1 MPCTRPRIALR
12 DAQAPFFVG
21 VDLGGTSVKLGLV
34 DDLGQTIAWDSI
46 ATHVENGPEDA
57 ARRIG
62 AAVCSL
68 IRSTGLD
75 RSAVV
80 RVGLGSPGTLD
91 LPKGVMI
98 NPMNFPGWGG
108 FPIRDAVAKHST
120 LPTAFVNDAS
130 AAAYGEFWVGSG
142 KEFHSMILLTLGT
155 GVGCGIVIGNLL
167 VEGEHGFGTECG
179 HIIIDYDDDAR
190 MCPCGQTGHLEAYAS
205 ANAVIRRTQ
214 EALDQGR
221 PSSLSRRL
229 KAGEELTPLMV
240 GEEAE
245 AGDALAEEIVLQT
258 GRYLGIGIVTLVHTI
273 DPDGVLLG
281 GAMTFGNHGS
291 SLGLRFLDRIRQE
304 FRRRTFP
311 ALAEATSIG
320 FATLGADAG
329 YLGAAGI
336 ARLEHY
342 KAQSPT
348 SGRQLTRD
356 REELV

>member
-1 MPCTRPRIALR
+1 MSGSRPLVALK
-12 DAQAPFFVG
+12 AACAPFFVG

-34 DDLGQTIAWDSI
+34 DDLGQTIAWDSM
-46 ATHVENGPEDA
+46 ATHVERGPEDA
-57 ARRIG
+57 AQRIG
-62 AAVCSL
+62 AAVRKL
-68 IRSTGLD
+68 VRSAGLD
-75 RSAVV
+75 LSSIA
-80 RVGLGSPGTLD
+80 RVGLGTPGTLD

-108 FPIRDAVAKHST
+108 FPIRDRVAAHCDR
-120 LPTAFVNDAS
+120 PTAFVNDAS

-142 KEFHSMILLTLGT
+142 MDHHSMILLTLGT

-205 ANAVIRRTQ
+205 ATAVIRRTH
-214 EALDQGR
+214 EALNQGR
-221 PSSLSRRL
+221 TSSLARRL
-229 KAGEELTPLMV
+229 AAGEELTPLVV

-245 AGDALAEEIVLQT
+245 AGDPLAREIVLDT
-258 GRYLGIGIVTLVHTI
+258 ARYLGIGIVTLVHTI

-281 GAMTFGNHGS
+281 GAMTFGMRTS
-291 SLGLRFLDRIRQE
+291 QLGVEFLERTSQE

-311 ALAEATSIG
+311 ALAESTSID
-320 FATLGADAG
+320 FASLGGDAG